1 MQKATKIILW
11 ISIGILVIL
20 SILISLVL
28 IFDLSWWWFFAP
40 LIAMAITVIVTLV
53 IFLFRKRHLDRKLKE
68 TEKPKEH
75 IIEPEVANSIINYI
89 ALHEFQEYLPN
100 GQQKV
105 TYEGSAGKPKTPVFH
120 KFGNAYW
127 SGMGY
132 YFLVNLNNPKI
143 TTKLFQEET
152 ETKEK
157 FNERAQQAISKF
169 ALEPEILEPIIRE
182 VEMPS
187 GEIVRTIRK
196 RQTIAEI
203 QEEKEKKE
211 AEEAEEI

>member
-1 MQKATKIILW
+1 M
-11 ISIGILVIL
+11 
-20 SILISLVL
+20 
-28 IFDLSWWWFFAP
+28 
-40 LIAMAITVIVTLV
+40 
-53 IFLFRKRHLDRKLKE
+53 
-68 TEKPKEH
+68 
-75 IIEPEVANSIINYI
+75 
-89 ALHEFQEYLPN
+89 HEFAEYLPN